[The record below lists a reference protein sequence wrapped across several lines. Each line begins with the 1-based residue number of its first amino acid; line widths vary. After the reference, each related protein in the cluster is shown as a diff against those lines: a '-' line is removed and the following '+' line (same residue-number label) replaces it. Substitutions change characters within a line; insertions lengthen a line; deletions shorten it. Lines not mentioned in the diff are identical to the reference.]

1 MEEDLFHLGKQ
12 AVIPAGSSTFFY
24 ANPSV
29 IYITV
34 TLVAF
39 NLRSQ
44 PVNSREWIKKL
55 NKQKHD
61 VRCLDIELG
70 FVGGKCVAFLQL
82 SRGDTGILEVVFYN
96 LIVIRIFYVV

>member
-1 MEEDLFHLGKQ
+1 MEEDLFHIGKR
-12 AVIPAGSSTFFY
+12 AVIPAWANTFFY
-24 ANPSV
+24 ANPSI
-29 IYITV
+29 IYITM

-39 NLRSQ
+39 SFRSQ

-61 VRCLDIELG
+61 VRCLEIELV

-82 SRGDTGILEVVFYN
+82 LEVTQASW
-96 LIVIRIFYVV
+96 R